1 MKELFNRVKSKILE
15 IRQVEYQYEKEGKKI
30 IIAILCSILLFLILG
45 KEGYD
50 NTIGKLNKGVLATA
64 LFVMFWIYAFK
75 LVEFYKS
82 KEKINEIFSNYVMI
96 FCIINFGILML
107 KGMHLFQIFKFDYT
121 EIIEEVICLIISGLV
136 LVKEKIAEVKKK
148 KEEKEKEAKK
158 EEENTLFD
166 SRKPQ
171 SDAFI
176 KLLEDDRDNSMI
188 LINGE
193 WGIGKTF
200 FIEKTLKKIENIE
213 KIFIDVMLFNSRKS
227 LKDELFGEIETIL
240 EKNWIAAKSIR
251 EMSNYMDS
259 IIESEN
265 KLINLA
271 LKFLKSKTFQKGKD
285 GVEESI
291 KKLNDKKIV
300 VVIDNLERVLKKEDV
315 IEIMGFLH
323 EIQSIEKISFV
334 VCADKEKLK
343 EMIEDDNYVEKFFL
357 REIELREIEI
367 EDILEKINIDISYK
381 NIVVKVMKEIG
392 GDLAEREED
401 YINLK
406 SRSEKLEDVKEQI
419 SKIEAEYINSGKL
432 VAKINKK
439 MGNIRVILRMIESI
453 KSYNQIYKN
462 IYLREVKE
470 KRYLEILIR
479 ASIMRVILENEYIKI
494 LEEKENKFKD
504 ILIRDD
510 EIDKKRLENS
520 LDIIGEQGIIWTIIK
535 YYNTTEEKAYLRI
548 LESVMEEDKII
559 NTIEKLNINEIKKE
573 EYFNLFE
580 NLSKYYRYLDIT
592 DISMEKYIKL
602 RDKIFELEKEEY
614 VRVLLLSEIAE
625 LEKRYNAGKKIE
637 KSVYDRYLYFKKQGT
652 DDVRIYFNF
661 QDVYLKDFELFY
673 KKFNAEKRKLLNNMG
688 GTNFIIG
695 ISEQFKKSEE
705 IKKIIE
711 KIKGLAEKAD
721 RDADIVKIKDIFME
735 EIEEIDFEGKE
746 ELKISISNFFYIF
759 KKLIT
764 EGKEEKKVKKL
775 LLSFKNKNYFE
786 QRDLLNEIRKNE
798 NFKEYE
804 NLNKEVE
811 NILPDVKV
819 EFYNVLNIV
828 KDRAAKTE
836 NQ

>member
-1 MKELFNRVKSKILE
+1 MSDTEINYTKKMIQGMIFVTIGLLIVLIIGEESYRDTIDKFNTGIYFTLIFLFGAVYDYYIEKFKKSENE
-15 IRQVEYQYEKEGKKI
+15 INLMFTKYAEIFLIIQAEVIFIMGFYLMGTKFFGYEKAEK
-30 IIAILCSILLFLILG
+30 SIGYNLI
-45 KEGYD
+45 
-50 NTIGKLNKGVLATA
+50 
-64 LFVMFWIYAFK
+64 
-75 LVEFYKS
+75 
-82 KEKINEIFSNYVMI
+82 
-96 FCIINFGILML
+96 CFGIT
-107 KGMHLFQIFKFDYT
+107 LFWYCIKKR
-121 EIIEEVICLIISGLV
+121 EIAK
-136 LVKEKIAEVKKK
+136 VKL
-148 KEEKEKEAKK
+148 
-158 EEENTLFD
+158 EEENNPKDEETEKGDKDQLFD

-171 SDAFI
+171 RDALI
-176 KLLEDDRDNSMI
+176 KLLEEDRDSSMI

-200 FIEKTLKKIENIE
+200 FVEKTLERSEVSKNIE

-227 LKDELFGEIETIL
+227 LKDELFGEIESIL
-240 EKNWIAAKSIR
+240 EDNGIATKSIK
-251 EMSNYMDS
+251 EMNNYMDS
-259 IIESEN
+259 IIESDN
-265 KLINLA
+265 KWVNLA
-271 LKFLKSKTFQKGKD
+271 LSFLKSKTFQKGKE

-291 KKLNDKKIV
+291 KKLEGKKIV

-323 EIQSIEKISFV
+323 EIQSIENISFV
-334 VCADKEKLK
+334 VCADKQKLK

-357 REIELREIEI
+357 QEIELREIEI
-367 EDILEKINIDISYK
+367 EDIVERICVEINYKDSIVKVIKEIFDDLLKREWNYTNLKRENDKFKNKEEYIKNIDEEYIKSGKVIAKIKKKIGNSRTIIKIIELIKQYNQTHR
-381 NIVVKVMKEIG
+381 NIYMKEI
-392 GDLAEREED
+392 
-401 YINLK
+401 
-406 SRSEKLEDVKEQI
+406 S
-419 SKIEAEYINSGKL
+419 
-432 VAKINKK
+432 
-439 MGNIRVILRMIESI
+439 
-453 KSYNQIYKN
+453 
-462 IYLREVKE
+462 E

-479 ASIMRVILENEYIKI
+479 ISIFRVILENEYKEI
-494 LEEKENKFKD
+494 LEEKEKKFKEVLIERKD
-504 ILIRDD
+504 IN
-510 EIDKKRLENS
+510 KKILEKS
-520 LDIIGEQGIIWTIIK
+520 LDVIKEPIIISAIIK
-535 YYNTTEEKAYLRI
+535 YYNLTEEKAYFRI
-548 LESVMEEDKII
+548 LEAVIEEDKII
-559 NTIEKLNINEIKKE
+559 DKIEKLNINEINKE

-580 NLSKYYRYLDIT
+580 NLSKYYRYLDIN
-592 DISMEKYIKL
+592 DISMKIYIKL

-661 QDVYLKDFELFY
+661 QNVYLKDFELFY

-688 GTNFIIG
+688 GTDFIIG

-721 RDADIVKIKDIFME
+721 RDAEIVKIKDIFME
-735 EIEEIDFEGKE
+735 EIEEIDVEGKE

-786 QRDLLNEIRKNE
+786 QNDLLNEIRKNE
-798 NFKEYE
+798 NIKEY
-804 NLNKEVE
+804 NDLNKEII

-828 KDRAAKTE
+828 KERAAKT
-836 NQ
+836 

>member
-1 MKELFNRVKSKILE
+1 MSDTEINYTKKMIQGMIFVTIGLLIVLIIGEESYRDTIDKVNTGIYFTLIFLFGAVYDYYIEKFKKSENE
-15 IRQVEYQYEKEGKKI
+15 INLMFTKYAEIFLIIQAEVIFIMGFYLMGTKFFGYEKAEK
-30 IIAILCSILLFLILG
+30 SIGYNLI
-45 KEGYD
+45 
-50 NTIGKLNKGVLATA
+50 
-64 LFVMFWIYAFK
+64 
-75 LVEFYKS
+75 
-82 KEKINEIFSNYVMI
+82 
-96 FCIINFGILML
+96 CFGIT
-107 KGMHLFQIFKFDYT
+107 LFWYCIKKR
-121 EIIEEVICLIISGLV
+121 EIAK
-136 LVKEKIAEVKKK
+136 VKL
-148 KEEKEKEAKK
+148 
-158 EEENTLFD
+158 EEENNQNDKKTEKGDKDQLFD

-171 SDAFI
+171 RDALI
-176 KLLEDDRDNSMI
+176 KLLEEDRDSSMI

-200 FIEKTLKKIENIE
+200 FVEKTLERSEVSKNIE

-227 LKDELFGEIETIL
+227 LKDELFGEIESIL
-240 EKNWIAAKSIR
+240 EDNGIATKSIK
-251 EMSNYMDS
+251 EMNNYMDS
-259 IIESEN
+259 IIESDN
-265 KLINLA
+265 KWVNLA
-271 LKFLKSKTFQKGKD
+271 LSFLKSKTFQKGKE

-291 KKLNDKKIV
+291 KKLEGKKIV

-323 EIQSIEKISFV
+323 EIQSIENISFV
-334 VCADKEKLK
+334 VCADKQKLK

-357 REIELREIEI
+357 QEIELREIEI
-367 EDILEKINIDISYK
+367 EDIVERICVEINYKDSIVKVIKEIFDDLLKREWNYTNLKRENDKFKNKEEYIKNIDEEYIKSGKVIAKIKKKIGNSRTIIKIIELIKQYNQTHR
-381 NIVVKVMKEIG
+381 NIYMKEI
-392 GDLAEREED
+392 
-401 YINLK
+401 
-406 SRSEKLEDVKEQI
+406 S
-419 SKIEAEYINSGKL
+419 
-432 VAKINKK
+432 
-439 MGNIRVILRMIESI
+439 
-453 KSYNQIYKN
+453 
-462 IYLREVKE
+462 E

-479 ASIMRVILENEYIKI
+479 ISIFRVILENEYKEI
-494 LEEKENKFKD
+494 LEEKEKKFKEVLIERKD
-504 ILIRDD
+504 IN
-510 EIDKKRLENS
+510 KKILEKS
-520 LDIIGEQGIIWTIIK
+520 LDVIKEPIIISAIIK
-535 YYNTTEEKAYLRI
+535 YYNLTEEKAYFRI
-548 LESVMEEDKII
+548 LEAVIEEDKII
-559 NTIEKLNINEIKKE
+559 DKIEKLNINEINKE

-580 NLSKYYRYLDIT
+580 NLSKYYRYLDIN
-592 DISMEKYIKL
+592 DISMKIYIKL

-661 QDVYLKDFELFY
+661 QNVYLKDFELFY

-688 GTNFIIG
+688 GTDFIIG

-721 RDADIVKIKDIFME
+721 RDAEIVKIKDIFME
-735 EIEEIDFEGKE
+735 EIEEIDVEGKE

-786 QRDLLNEIRKNE
+786 QNDLLNEIRKNE
-798 NFKEYE
+798 NIKEY
-804 NLNKEVE
+804 NDLNKEII

-828 KDRAAKTE
+828 KERAAKTE